1 MEDKMSAKPRANAYK
16 KADDAIVQAFFSL
29 LEDRDFH
36 KITVSDIIKKAGVNR
51 STFYRHYV
59 DKYDI
64 LDQIK
69 KESLPRGD
77 LMMATFA
84 DGRRPFDVLFNSD
97 YIDRCVPES
106 YKKTL
111 MLLLRVRTD
120 SFDMEK
126 IVKDGFS
133 RQYQPDDNSPDVKL
147 QRQLYADICYRLL
160 IYALSN
166 DGKKKDVNIY
176 EAFEKLSKY
185 LEPQEKLTLNNE

>member
-1 MEDKMSAKPRANAYK
+1 MSEKTRTSAYK

-29 LEDRDFH
+29 LESKDFN

-51 STFYRHYV
+51 STFYRHYL

-69 KESLPRGD
+69 KEAIPRGD
-77 LMMATFA
+77 VMMATFSN
-84 DGRRPFDVLFNSD
+84 DRRPFDVLFNSD
-97 YIDRCVPES
+97 YIERFVPES
-106 YKKTL
+106 YKQTL
-111 MLLLRVRTD
+111 LTLLRVRTD
-120 SFDMEK
+120 NFDMEK

-166 DGKKKDVNIY
+166 DGKKKDVNVY
-176 EAFEKLSKY
+176 EVFKKLSKY
-185 LEPQEKLTLNNE
+185 LEPQKEDGALNN